1 MTEGNG
7 HVIDPA
13 GVARRALQAAVA
25 EHGPLVLSDPGI
37 MDRIGRESLAGLPG
51 EAILIGSAARTDVPA
66 LLREQIP
73 RRGNYGAIQSV
84 AATLAEAHSL
94 EPAAC
99 VWVVREFARA
109 LGLIAPGGTQTA
121 AASGRPPG
129 GGDWSGGAGQEGG
142 GAGGPGGTGT
152 PPGSPGGGPQ
162 APGPPPS
169 GAPPSGPPPPRAR
182 RPGRN
187 ALGIAAAIALIVV
200 YLGVAAIAHLSPFP
214 AKAAAAT
221 SSQGGSRGS
230 AAGATPDASSD
241 AAPDPDRGPPSA
253 FQTLLSMIPGS
264 VQGQDSCANAGTRVG
279 ATAVAECAKIQ
290 GLAATTIIYY
300 LFSSPAAL
308 TSGFN
313 AFLKSVNFT
322 KGSAS
327 CTTASRVFAD
337 FVVQCRDGFTSTA
350 PAMTGSIA
358 EYTNSS
364 NDPIIVS
371 SDNQRLVMAVM
382 VGTNDGDL
390 LAYWKQL
397 QWITTS
403 G

>member
-51 EAILIGSAARTDVPA
+51 EASLIGSAARTDVPA
-66 LLREQIP
+66 LLRERIP
-73 RRGNYGAIQSV
+73 RLGNYGAIQSV
-84 AATLAEAHSL
+84 AATLAEARSL

-99 VWVVREFARA
+99 LWVVREFARA

-121 AASGRPPG
+121 ASGPPPG
-129 GGDWSGGAGQEGG
+129 APPSSG
-142 GAGGPGGTGT
+142 P
-152 PPGSPGGGPQ
+152 PPG
-162 APGPPPS
+162 APPSSGPPPS
-169 GAPPSGPPPPRAR
+169 APPPGAR

-187 ALGIAAAIALIVV
+187 ALGIGAAIALVVV
-200 YLGVAAIAHLSPFP
+200 YLGVAAAAHLSPFP
-214 AKAAAAT
+214 AKAAAST

-230 AAGATPDASSD
+230 AAGATPDASPD
-241 AAPDPDRGPPSA
+241 AAPDPDPSPPSA
-253 FQTLLSMIPGS
+253 FQTLLSMIPGN
-264 VQGQDSCANAGTRVG
+264 VQGQDNCANAGTRVG

-290 GLAATTIIYY
+290 GLAATTIFYY
-300 LFSSPAAL
+300 LFSSQGAL
-308 TSGFN
+308 TSGFT

-327 CTTASRVFAD
+327 CTTASQVFAD
-337 FVVQCRDGFTSTA
+337 FVVQCQDGFTSTA

-371 SDNQRLVMAVM
+371 SDNQQLVMAVM
-382 VGTNDGDL
+382 VGANDSDL
-390 LAYWKQL
+390 LGYWKQL
-397 QWITTS
+397 QWITTP

>member
-13 GVARRALQAAVA
+13 GVARLALQAAVA
-25 EHGPLVLSDPGI
+25 EHGPSVLSDPGS

-73 RRGNYGAIQSV
+73 QLGNYGAIQSV
-84 AATLAEAHSL
+84 AAALAEAHSL

-99 VWVVREFARA
+99 LWVVREFARA

-121 AASGRPPG
+121 A
-129 GGDWSGGAGQEGG
+129 
-142 GAGGPGGTGT
+142 AGGPGGTGT

-162 APGPPPS
+162 APGPPSTPPSTPPPS
-169 GAPPSGPPPPRAR
+169 GAPLPGAPLPGAR

-187 ALGIAAAIALIVV
+187 ALGIAAAIALVIV
-200 YLGVAAIAHLSPFP
+200 YLGVAAVAHLSPFP
-214 AKAAAAT
+214 AKAATST
-221 SSQGGSRGS
+221 SSRGGSQG
-230 AAGATPDASSD
+230 APGATPDASPD
-241 AAPDPDRGPPSA
+241 AAPDPSPPSA
-253 FQTLLSMIPGS
+253 FQTLLRMIPGN
-264 VQGQDSCANAGTRVG
+264 VQGQDDCANAGTRAG
-279 ATAVAECAKIQ
+279 ATAVAECGKLQ
-290 GLAATTIIYY
+290 GLAATTIFYY
-300 LFSSPAAL
+300 LFSSQGAL
-308 TSGFN
+308 NSGFN
-313 AFLKSVNFT
+313 SFLKSVNFT

-327 CTTASRVFAD
+327 CTTASKVFAD
-337 FVVQCRDGFTSTA
+337 FVVQCQDGFTSTA

-371 SDNQRLVMAVM
+371 SDNQELVMAVM
-382 VGTNDGDL
+382 VGINDSDL

>member
-25 EHGPLVLSDPGI
+25 EHGPLVLADPGI

-73 RRGNYGAIQSV
+73 RLGNYGAIQSV
-84 AATLAEAHSL
+84 AAALAEAHSL
-94 EPAAC
+94 EPTAC
-99 VWVVREFARA
+99 LWVVREFARA

-121 AASGRPPG
+121 AAGGPPPG
-129 GGDWSGGAGQEGG
+129 A
-142 GAGGPGGTGT
+142 T
-152 PPGSPGGGPQ
+152 PPG
-162 APGPPPS
+162 AT
-169 GAPPSGPPPPRAR
+169 PPRATPPRATPPGAR

-187 ALGIAAAIALIVV
+187 ALGIAAAIALVVV
-200 YLGVAAIAHLSPFP
+200 YLGVAAVAHLSPFP
-214 AKAAAAT
+214 AKAAASAA
-221 SSQGGSRGS
+221 SQGESQGG
-230 AAGATPDASSD
+230 AAGTAPDATPD
-241 AAPDPDRGPPSA
+241 AAPDPDPSPPSA
-253 FQTLLSMIPGS
+253 FQTLLSMIPGN
-264 VQGQDSCANAGTRVG
+264 VQGQDNCANAGARTG
-279 ATAVAECAKIQ
+279 ATAVAECARIQ
-290 GLAATTIIYY
+290 GVAATTIFYY
-300 LFSSPAAL
+300 LFSSQGAL
-308 TSGFN
+308 NSGFN

-327 CTTASRVFAD
+327 CTTASKVFAD

-371 SDNQRLVMAVM
+371 SDNQQLVMAVM
-382 VGTNDGDL
+382 VGINDGDL

-397 QWITTS
+397 QWIVAP